1 MNLIMSKL
9 PIGTFVNIAAVMVGS
24 IIGGMLQQVFPENI
38 KDITFLAVGLGVLI
52 IGIRMSLKVPDEY
65 LLVFIFSLMLGG
77 IIGELIAV
85 ESFLDG
91 CQSWIET
98 NFQLKQKQSSAG
110 LITAFI
116 LFCASSLTI
125 VGAIEEGMQG
135 KRQLLMVKS
144 ALDGITAIALASSY
158 GMVIIFSVIPML
170 IIQGGLTLIASQVKP
185 LFNKNTIA
193 VVSAVGGVLIVAVS
207 FRILELG
214 DFRMGNLLPSLLVVV
229 FFTWLHRM
237 LKLRF

>member
-1 MNLIMSKL
+1 MSKL
-9 PIGTFVNIAAVMVGS
+9 PIGTFVNMAAIVIGS
-24 IIGGMLQQVFPENI
+24 LIGGMLQQVFPENI
-38 KDITFLAVGLGVLI
+38 QNTTSLAVGLGVLI

-77 IIGELIAV
+77 IIGEMIAV

-91 CQSWIET
+91 SQSWLEN
-98 NFQLKQKQSSAG
+98 NFQLRREQSTEG

-158 GMVIIFSVIPML
+158 GLAILLSIIPML
-170 IIQGGLTLIASQVKP
+170 IIQGGLTLLAGKVKS
-185 LFNKNTIA
+185 LFNKNIIA
-193 VVSAVGGVLIVAVS
+193 VVSAVGGALIVAVS
-207 FRILELG
+207 FKILGLG
-214 DFRMGNLLPSLLVVV
+214 DFRMANLLPSLLVVV
-229 FFTWLHRM
+229 FLTWVHRL
-237 LKLRF
+237 LKLKF

>member
-1 MNLIMSKL
+1 MNLTMSKL
-9 PIGTFVNIAAVMVGS
+9 PIGTFVNMAAIVIGTL
-24 IIGGMLQQVFPENI
+24 IGGMLQQVFPENI
-38 KDITFLAVGLGVLI
+38 QKITSLAVGLGVLI

-91 CQSWIET
+91 CQSWLEN
-98 NFQLKQKQSSAG
+98 NFQLRKTQSTEG

-158 GMVIIFSVIPML
+158 GLAILLSILPML
-170 IIQGGLTLIASQVKP
+170 IIQGGLTLLAGKVKS
-185 LFNKNTIA
+185 LFNKNIIA
-193 VVSAVGGVLIVAVS
+193 VLSAVGGALIVAVS
-207 FRILELG
+207 FKILGLG

-229 FFTWLHRM
+229 FLTWVHRL
-237 LKLRF
+237 LKLKF

>member
-1 MNLIMSKL
+1 MNLTMSKL
-9 PIGTFVNIAAVMVGS
+9 PIGTFVNMAAIIIGS
-24 IIGGMLQQVFPENI
+24 LIGGMLQQVFPENI
-38 KDITFLAVGLGVLI
+38 QNTTSLAVGLGVLI

-91 CQSWIET
+91 CQSWIEG
-98 NFQLKQKQSSAG
+98 NFQLRKSQSTEG

-144 ALDGITAIALASSY
+144 ALDGITSIALASSY
-158 GMVIIFSVIPML
+158 GLAILLSVIPML
-170 IIQGGLTLIASQVKP
+170 IIQGGLTLLAGKVKS
-185 LFNKNTIA
+185 LFNTNIIA
-193 VVSAVGGVLIVAVS
+193 VVSAVGGALIVAVS
-207 FRILELG
+207 FKILGLG
-214 DFRMGNLLPSLLVVV
+214 DFRMANLLPSLLVVV
-229 FFTWLHRM
+229 FLTWIHRL
-237 LKLRF
+237 LKLKF

>member
-1 MNLIMSKL
+1 MSKL
-9 PIGTFVNIAAVMVGS
+9 PIGTFVNMAAIVIGTL
-24 IIGGMLQQVFPENI
+24 IGGMLQQVFPENI
-38 KDITFLAVGLGVLI
+38 QKITSLAVGLGVLI

-91 CQSWIET
+91 CQSWLEN
-98 NFQLKQKQSSAG
+98 NFQLRKTQSTEG

-158 GMVIIFSVIPML
+158 GLAILLSILPML
-170 IIQGGLTLIASQVKP
+170 IIQGGLTLLAGKVKS
-185 LFNKNTIA
+185 LFNKNIIA
-193 VVSAVGGVLIVAVS
+193 VLSAVGGALIVAVS
-207 FRILELG
+207 FKILGLG

-229 FFTWLHRM
+229 FLTWVHRL
-237 LKLRF
+237 LKLKF

>member
-1 MNLIMSKL
+1 MSKL
-9 PIGTFVNIAAVMVGS
+9 PIGTFVNMAAIIIGS
-24 IIGGMLQQVFPENI
+24 LIGGMLQQVFPENI
-38 KDITFLAVGLGVLI
+38 QNTTSLAVGLGVLI

-91 CQSWIET
+91 CQSWIEG
-98 NFQLKQKQSSAG
+98 NFQLRKSQSTEG

-144 ALDGITAIALASSY
+144 ALDGITSIALASSY
-158 GMVIIFSVIPML
+158 GLAILLSVIPML
-170 IIQGGLTLIASQVKP
+170 IIQGGLTLLAGKVKS
-185 LFNKNTIA
+185 LFNTNIIA
-193 VVSAVGGVLIVAVS
+193 VVSAVGGALIVAVS
-207 FRILELG
+207 FKILGLG
-214 DFRMGNLLPSLLVVV
+214 DFRMANLLPSLLVVV
-229 FFTWLHRM
+229 FLTWIHRL
-237 LKLRF
+237 LKLKF